1 MTVSLFKP
9 FALLCLAAGL
19 LLGPPAHAQVAAG
32 GPDEKPAFNLLLTQW
47 NQVVNKVQEESTRPD
62 LQPTQVQDLRDQL
75 FAVKGEVEAARAEA
89 EKPLQDLKVQ
99 LDALGPPPA
108 EGEPAEA
115 PEIAAKRESL
125 NEQAAAFAGRIQEA
139 ELTIARINDLDSELS
154 TLAREEKIRK
164 LLVLFP
170 FPLGPQTI
178 GVAVPEF
185 FGHMAALAR
194 APGEWRRELSPEQQ
208 KDFVLVRLLVFV
220 GLAIAIGW
228 LVRYFLLRKFGRDPA
243 IEEPSY
249 ARRLGGAVVEGV
261 ANGAVPA
268 LFFGAILYRVIDQRY
283 LAPGLFGDI
292 VIGLSAAMIFFF
304 VTRAFV
310 RAALAP
316 DLPAWRL
323 EDIPPG
329 RARQIRRLV
338 MTLAA
343 VFAIDLFLI
352 ISATSLAVSLE
363 LESVLQL
370 IFTVLDA
377 GIVILLMRP
386 RFWAR
391 EAGAEEAEE
400 EDDKPISAGVRR
412 FWRGLRV
419 VVVLVAAASLVAA
432 LVGYSDLASYLIN
445 NLVVSALIVAG
456 LYLLRGLLREMI
468 GGSLRSDFVQARL
481 GVRHRSRESIKFW
494 SRAFL
499 DLLILCA
506 AVVLILPGWGIPF
519 RDVLRTTRE
528 FLDGFTIGNVTLSP
542 MDVVVAII
550 IFAVALVVTRMVQR
564 LLSDQVLPQTSLD
577 SGVRNSITSG
587 VGYVG
592 VVIAAALGI
601 STLGLDL
608 SNLALVAGALSVG
621 IGFGLQTVVNNFV
634 SGLILLVE
642 RPVKVGDWVI
652 VGGHEGYI
660 KRINVRATE
669 LETFQRASVIIP
681 NSELVSTSV
690 MNWTHKN
697 KLGRVEIPIGVA
709 YGSDVDLVM
718 KVLDDCLRAD
728 SRVLKWPEPYV
739 IFRGFGDS
747 SLDFEARGYIGD
759 VEYVLRISSD
769 MRVAINRAFQEH
781 NIEIPFPQR
790 DLHLKDIDRLA
801 TAIEGRNGAAAERA
815 EAPEPEAEEPAP
827 APRRR
832 RAGRPMLSEIGTD
845 GTGSGDGET

>member
-1 MTVSLFKP
+1 MPLGKSIALF
-9 FALLCLAAGL
+9 CLAAGL
-19 LLGPPAHAQVAAG
+19 LLALPAHAQVAGG
-32 GPDEKPAFNLLLTQW
+32 GPDEQPAFNLLLTQW
-47 NQVVNKVQEESTRPD
+47 TQVINKVADEADRPN
-62 LQPTQVQDLRDQL
+62 LPPAQVRELRDRL
-75 FAVKGEVEAARAEA
+75 FAVKGEVEAARGEA

-99 LDALGPPPA
+99 LDALGAAPA
-108 EGEPAEA
+108 EGEPPEA
-115 PEIAAKRESL
+115 PDIAAKRQSL
-125 NEQAAAFAGRIQEA
+125 NEQAALFAGRIQEA
-139 ELTIARINDLDSELS
+139 ELTIARIDDLDSELS

-164 LLVLFP
+164 LLELFP
-170 FPLGPQTI
+170 FPLSPGTVGI
-178 GVAVPEF
+178 AVPEL
-185 FGHMAALAR
+185 FGHMTDWAR
-194 APGEWRRELSPEQQ
+194 APADWWRNLTPEDQATLPFARFAA
-208 KDFVLVRLLVFV
+208 FVAV
-220 GLAIAIGW
+220 AIVVGW
-228 LVRYFLLRKFGRDPA
+228 LVRRFLLRRFGRDPA
-243 IEEPSY
+243 IEDPSY
-249 ARRLGGAVVEGV
+249 ARRLAGAVVEGV
-261 ANGAVPA
+261 ANGAIPA
-268 LFFGAILYRVIDQRY
+268 LVFGAVLYRTLDNKSLVT
-283 LAPGLFGDI
+283 GLFSDM
-292 VIGLSAAMIFFF
+292 VIGFSSAMIFFF
-304 VTRAFV
+304 VSRAFV

-316 DLPAWRL
+316 DLPAWSL
-323 EDIPPG
+323 EDIPPEKS
-329 RARQIRRLV
+329 RQIRRLV

-352 ISATSLAVSLE
+352 VSSRSLAVSLE
-363 LESVLQL
+363 LESVMQL
-370 IFTVLDA
+370 VFTILEA

-386 RFWAR
+386 RFWAIDTK
-391 EAGAEEAEE
+391 AEQS
-400 EDDKPISAGVRR
+400 EDESARKVSAGVRR

-419 VVVLVAAASLVAA
+419 VVVLVATASLVAA
-432 LVGYSDLASYLIN
+432 LIGYADLAAYLIN
-445 NLVVSALIVAG
+445 NLVASALIVAG
-456 LYLLRGLLREMI
+456 LYLSRGLLREMI
-468 GGSLRSDFVQARL
+468 GGSLRSDFVQSRL

-494 SRAFL
+494 SRGFL

-519 RDVLRTTRE
+519 RDVLRAVRE

-550 IFAVALVVTRMVQR
+550 IFAVALIVTRMIQR
-564 LLSDQVLPQTSLD
+564 LLSDQVLPQTNLD

-587 VGYVG
+587 IGYVG

-697 KLGRVEIPIGVA
+697 KLGRVEIPVGVA
-709 YGSDVDLVM
+709 YGSDIDLVM
-718 KVLDDCLRAD
+718 KILDDCLRAD
-728 SRVLKWPEPYV
+728 SRILKWPEPYV

-759 VEYVLRISSD
+759 VEYVIRISSD
-769 MRVAINRAFQEH
+769 MRVAIYRAFKEH
-781 NIEIPFPQR
+781 DIEIPFPQR

-801 TAIEGRNGAAAERA
+801 TAIEGRNGAAPPEKAE
-815 EAPEPEAEEPAP
+815 PEPEAEEPAP
-827 APRRR
+827 IPAPRRR
-832 RAGRPMLSEIGTD
+832 RAGQSALSEIGTE
-845 GTGSGDGET
+845 GTGSPDGES